1 MRSPQRDY
9 WREAI
14 AKELAGLLALETWEM
29 VPASSMPP
37 GANLMHCHYVFTV
50 KRKADGSIEK
60 FKARLVADGNTQK
73 HGIDFDRV
81 FATVVKSL
89 RYVSSFSS
97 PRLGIAT
104 SLPLISGRP
113 TYRASWILT
122 CHSTCDR
129 PQMCF
134 PSISTGTRWCASC
147 GDLCMVS
154 SRLVESGLLS
164 SPPSSSRGA

>member
-37 GANLMHCHYVFTV
+37 GANLMHCHYVFAV

-73 HGIDFDRV
+73 HGVDFDRV
-81 FATVVKSL
+81 FATVVKTSTIL
-89 RYVSSFSS
+89 SGLDSPSGPDCRRHRRRCRYRRRWSGS
-97 PRLGIAT
+97 
-104 SLPLISGRP
+104 SGR
-113 TYRASWILT
+113 R
-122 CHSTCDR
+122 R
-129 PQMCF
+129 R
-134 PSISTGTRWCASC
+134 G
-147 GDLCMVS
+147 
-154 SRLVESGLLS
+154 
-164 SPPSSSRGA
+164 RGAGNVRDTGRRAVTGGGRGGGRRAVTFQGRVVRQAP